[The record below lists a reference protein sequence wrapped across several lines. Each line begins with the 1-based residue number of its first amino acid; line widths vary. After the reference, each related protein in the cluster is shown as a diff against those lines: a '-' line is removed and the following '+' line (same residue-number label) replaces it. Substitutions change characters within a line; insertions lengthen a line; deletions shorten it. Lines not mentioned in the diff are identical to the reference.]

1 MKNKIKVS
9 FLMWWYKKEDV
20 LKFDRENLY
29 EFEWE
34 TLNYNEKE
42 VYNKLIQLKEKL
54 NEYFGNYY
62 KDKTKIEFYCSIN
75 IKVVKDNY
83 KNEEMEWNS
92 DFGNFNYGS
101 LTSLDNTIN
110 KLYIITEFVEI
121 IKKEMGMV
129 TINE

>member
-42 VYNKLIQLKEKL
+42 IYNKLIQLKEKL

-62 KDKTKIEFYCSIN
+62 KDKTKIEFYCSID

-83 KNEEMEWNS
+83 KNEKMEWNS
-92 DFGNFNYGS
+92 DFGTFRYNS
-101 LTSLDNTIN
+101 STSLDNTIN

-121 IKKEMGMV
+121 IKKEMEMV